1 MSERESPRWLN
12 EVSDELRRDVPVRT
26 SWRARLLDEIARAP
40 QPSATDHVDV
50 RFDDDVVT
58 GADVRAPR
66 PRRIVLSPLTGLA
79 AALLFTMLGAG
90 LMYTTVTRRPVAT
103 NDVASTDRLTRAAAP
118 SVAGSVVRF
127 ELAAPHA
134 ARVALV
140 GSFNDWNPRATP
152 LVRETA
158 TGKWVVSLRLA
169 PGRHVY
175 AFVVDGDVT
184 TDPSAPRAADDD
196 FGSANSVVFVSSPS
210 T

>member
-26 SWRARLLDEIARAP
+26 PWRARLLDEIARAP

-50 RFDDDVVT
+50 RFDDDIPAA
-58 GADVRAPR
+58 ADVRA

-90 LMYTTVTRRPVAT
+90 LLWFGWFGRPIAT

>member
-12 EVSDELRRDVPVRT
+12 EVSDELRRDVPVRAT
-26 SWRARLLDEIARAP
+26 WRERLLDEIAHAP
-40 QPSATDHVDV
+40 QPSVIDDVDV
-50 RFDDDVVT
+50 RFEDVAAPV
-58 GADVRAPR
+58 DERAQKSR
-66 PRRIVLSPLTGLA
+66 SIVLTPIAGLA
-79 AALLFTMLGAG
+79 AAVLFTAFGAG
-90 LMYTTVTRRPVAT
+90 LMYTALSRRPVSGG
-103 NDVASTDRLTRAAAP
+103 NVVGTDRLTSVASTP
-118 SVAGSVVRF
+118 VAGSVVRF
-127 ELAAPHA
+127 ELAAPQA

-140 GSFNDWNPRATP
+140 GSFNDWDPRATP

-184 TDPSAPRAADDD
+184 ADPSAPRAADDD